1 MARKVKW
8 ARTAQKDLEQV
19 AEYVSRDSERRAAQI
34 VRKSLDAACSLALFA
49 DRGRMVPEFS
59 DPSIREL
66 LKGRYR
72 LIYKIS
78 EKTVVIVAFIHGAR
92 DLPSLWKKG
101 KRDYGE
107 DER

>member
-8 ARTAQKDLEQV
+8 ARTAQEDLVHV
-19 AEYVSRDSERRAAQI
+19 AEYVSSDSERRAIRLIQASI
-34 VRKSLDAACSLALFA
+34 YAARSLARFA

-72 LIYKIS
+72 IIYKIS
-78 EKTVVIVAFIHGAR
+78 EKTIVIVAFVHGAR
-92 DLPSLWKKG
+92 NLPALWKTR
-101 KRDYGE
+101 KRNYGE
-107 DER
+107 DE